1 MVLDRKPDYAEAIAT
16 VDATEV
22 RQVPTGAL
30 LARLGQDVTA
40 RLRRALRP
48 LELGAQE
55 FIVLKQ
61 LEAMGTAS
69 QAELA
74 EAVHIDSSNL
84 ATLVAALCERSLMV
98 RHRDEADRRRYVL
111 ELGPCG
117 REAIHRGDAAIAA
130 GEDELLSALDPAE
143 RAEFDALL
151 RRVTDAAK
159 ICPSEVARACV
170 GD

>member
-16 VDATEV
+16 VDVTEV

-61 LEAMGTAS
+61 LEAMGTTS

-98 RHRDEADRRRYVL
+98 RQRDEADRRRYV
-111 ELGPCG
+111 
-117 REAIHRGDAAIAA
+117 
-130 GEDELLSALDPAE
+130 
-143 RAEFDALL
+143 
-151 RRVTDAAK
+151 
-159 ICPSEVARACV
+159 
-170 GD
+170 